1 MDWMRT
7 KVENIKYCI
16 CVVLLILLDSCVN
29 REITIMTEDK
39 ITYPQVENADLSE
52 VLYADKLIVSDSFL
66 VVINRKAEPFFYIYM
81 MLIPSCLKRNLVF
94 REMDR
99 KIFYFL
105 FL

>member
-66 VVINRKAEPFFYIYM
+66 VVKTGRQNLSFIYM

>member
-52 VLYADKLIVSDSFL
+52 VLYADKLIAVSYTHLTLPTNSL
-66 VVINRKAEPFFYIYM
+66 V
-81 MLIPSCLKRNLVF
+81 
-94 REMDR
+94 
-99 KIFYFL
+99 
-105 FL
+105 